1 MIVATV
7 FLACLNATCAGQH
20 FALPLQVP
28 VLQCAIAAQ
37 EAIAL
42 AWPDWRV
49 ERVDCA
55 GERIGTE

>member
-20 FALPLQVP
+20 F
-28 VLQCAIAAQ
+28 
-37 EAIAL
+37 AIAL